1 MMGRAIEPSGLLG
14 HGCTCNGLRRG
25 ENSKWP
31 PWVND
36 ASGADCGEDSIAW
49 EVVWV
54 EAHMSSRCSDPSCQ
68 FIDKSLRNE
77 LSMQMAGSNV
87 LDETDWT
94 HCSDP
99 SARLGLC
106 SHTPGAQVVADM

>member
-1 MMGRAIEPSGLLG
+1 MWG
-14 HGCTCNGLRRG
+14 
-25 ENSKWP
+25 
-31 PWVND
+31 
-36 ASGADCGEDSIAW
+36 
-49 EVVWV
+49 
-54 EAHMSSRCSDPSCQ
+54 EAHMYMYMSSRCSDPSCQ

-106 SHTPGAQVVADM
+106 SHTPGAQVVADIHGARLVHGGGAMVVDAVMSLVVSASAMQ

>member
-1 MMGRAIEPSGLLG
+1 
-14 HGCTCNGLRRG
+14 
-25 ENSKWP
+25 
-31 PWVND
+31 
-36 ASGADCGEDSIAW
+36 
-49 EVVWV
+49 
-54 EAHMSSRCSDPSCQ
+54 MSSRCSDPSCQ

-106 SHTPGAQVVADM
+106 SHTPGAQVVADIYDIGCRRLVQHGSSHTGAAMVVDAVMSLVVSASAMQ